1 MKALKTTV
9 CALALAA
16 CALVSAQPRGRAPQP
31 ITDGL
36 KDAYKDYFKVGVAV
50 NINNVTDPAQIAL
63 IQREFNSI

>member
-31 ITDGL
+31 ITDGI
-36 KDAYKDYFKVGVAV
+36 KDAYKDYF
-50 NINNVTDPAQIAL
+50 
-63 IQREFNSI
+63 